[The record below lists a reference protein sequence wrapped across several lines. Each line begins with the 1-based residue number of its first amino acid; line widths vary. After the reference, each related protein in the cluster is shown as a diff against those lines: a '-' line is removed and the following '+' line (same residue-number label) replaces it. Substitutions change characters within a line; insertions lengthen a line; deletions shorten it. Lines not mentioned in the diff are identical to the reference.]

1 LIFGALLT
9 FVGMVLDLGNAVA
22 FEALSVLPLM
32 GLLILDFGVLVVSNF
47 WVFFIGDFP
56 GITGVKSELDS
67 DSVLSFTST
76 A

>member
-22 FEALSVLPLM
+22 VEALSVLPLI
-32 GLLILDFGVLVVSNF
+32 GLLTLDFGVFTVSNF

>member
-1 LIFGALLT
+1 LIFGALLPL
-9 FVGMVLDLGNAVA
+9 VGIVLDLGNAVA

-32 GLLILDFGVLVVSNF
+32 GLLTLDFGVFTGSNF
-47 WVFFIGDFP
+47 GVFFIGDFP